1 METLNDTPL
10 ARTAALGKT
19 DFWND
24 SCAPKELES
33 ALAQGAV
40 GATSNPVIVYNV
52 IKQDIAYWRPRVL
65 QVAAENP
72 TWSEVDVT
80 WKVYVEAAQRG
91 AQLLEPIFERTG
103 SLKGRLSIQ
112 TDPAFYR
119 NTSAIIEQALEFD
132 RLAPNFQIKVPVT
145 KAGIAAIEELTYR
158 GINTTA
164 TVSFTVP
171 QVVAIAEAV
180 ERGMRRRE
188 AEGKDVSTL
197 TPMAVMMVGRLD
209 DWMQVLSKREGIAVR
224 PGTLEWAGVACLKKA
239 YGIFQERGYRARL
252 LVAAF
257 RHLLHWHEFIGGDV
271 VLTIPPDYQRLIN
284 TSGLPVVARM
294 DEPVPAEIV
303 DTLYTKFPD
312 FRRAYDE
319 DGLSLEEFETYGSTA
334 RTLRSFIASLHDLTG
349 LIRDFMLPNPDL

>member
-1 METLNDTPL
+1 MENRIDTPL
-10 ARTAALGKT
+10 ARSAALGKM

-24 SCAPKELES
+24 SCAPKDLEA

-52 IKQDIAYWRPRVL
+52 IKQDPAYWRPRIL

-72 TWSEVDVT
+72 CWSDLEVT

-91 AQLLEPIFERTG
+91 AQLLEPIFQRTG
-103 SLKGRLSIQ
+103 GLKGRLSIQ

-119 NTSAIIEQALEFD
+119 NPDAIVAQGMEFD

-145 KAGIAAIEELTYR
+145 KAGIIALEELTYR

-188 AEGKDVSTL
+188 AEGKDVSTM

-239 YGIFQERGYRARL
+239 YGFFQERGYRARL

-257 RHLLHWHEFIGGDV
+257 RHLLHWHEFLGGDV
-271 VLTIPPDYQRLIN
+271 VLTIPPDYQHLIN
-284 TSGLPVVARM
+284 NSGLPVEERM
-294 DEPVPAEIV
+294 DVPVPAEIL
-303 DTLYTKFPD
+303 DTLYSRFPD

-319 DGLSLEEFETYGSTA
+319 NGLSLEEFETYGATS